1 MFVQRDNDGKIIG
14 VYGPKQP
21 GIAEEE
27 LSDDHPEV
35 VAFLNPAPKIPQ
47 VVTMRQARLALH
59 AAGLLDAV
67 NAAITQAGGAA
78 AIEWEYAQELKR
90 DHPLVVS
97 LTPTLGLTSEQLDA
111 LFMQAATL

>member
-27 LSDDHPEV
+27 LPNDHPEV
-35 VAFLNPAPKIPQ
+35 LAYLNPPPKVPQ

-59 AAGLLDAV
+59 ATGLLDAV
-67 NAAITQAGGAA
+67 NAAITQAGGAS
-78 AIEWEYAQELKR
+78 AIEWEYAQELRR
-90 DHPLVVS
+90 DHPLIAA
-97 LTPTLGLTSEQLDA
+97 LTPALGITSEQLDA
-111 LFMQAATL
+111 LFTQAATL